1 MPIKLWGPCS
11 NMTSMTK
18 LETQQG
24 KGISI
29 IVPFHCHD
37 KKSQRIKNWAW
48 LREHWRCV
56 FPLAQIIV
64 GEDPKSTKDP
74 HIPFS
79 KSSAINH
86 AAVKATGD
94 VFVLLDADGYIDS
107 ESILLCVKK
116 IRRARE
122 RGQRLWFVP
131 YRQFYRLT
139 EKASQKLLKSSPAQP
154 YKFPVPVKIADVQ
167 DTSGSQFGHWYGAGI
182 QILPREAFNKVGGWD
197 ERFRGWGG
205 EDHGAMRATDTLY
218 WPHKTLPGQFL
229 HVWHPMISSEAGKK
243 SWVHWKDRVWENQIS
258 SQANAEL
265 SGRYYGAHGHPRRMR
280 KLVDEG
286 R

>member
-1 MPIKLWGPCS
+1 MVKL
-11 NMTSMTK
+11 TK
-18 LETQQG
+18 DEIQKG

-48 LREHWRCV
+48 LKKHWECV
-56 FPLAQIIV
+56 LPLAEIIV
-64 GEDPKSTKDP
+64 GDDAISTKDP

-79 KSSAINH
+79 KSTAINS
-86 AAVKATGD
+86 AYAKCQGD
-94 VFVLLDADGYIDS
+94 ILVILDADGYI
-107 ESILLCVKK
+107 EVEAILLCAKK
-116 IRRARE
+116 IRRALE
-122 RGQRLWFVP
+122 RGKRLWFVP

-139 EKASQKLLKSSPAQP
+139 EKASQKMLKSKPCHA
-154 YKFPVPVKIADVQ
+154 YKFPVPPNPLDIQ
-167 DTSGSQFGHWYGAGI
+167 DTSGSQYGHWYGAGI
-182 QILPREAFNKVGGWD
+182 QMMPREAFEKVGGWD

-229 HVWHPMISSEAGKK
+229 HIWHPMISSESGAK
-243 SWVHWKDRVWENQIS
+243 SWVHWKDRVWENQNS
-258 SQANAEL
+258 SQANADL

-280 KLVDEG
+280 KLVEEG
-286 R
+286 RIK